1 MEEIKAISTQTETDI
16 ILQASYQ
23 CWHDPSQMC
32 TQLAVRVC
40 LWKIQRK
47 CAWMTNLYFG
57 HDHNHIAL
65 LDHKN
70 LVFYTIFMW
79 IVLVFVLVKLNKI
92 MYRNIA
98 NLRKQFYTYIVKLL
112 RSNQSFGYIEMQT
125 FIAQSWIVKLKN
137 QNNKKGLFK
146 VKKIVI

>member
-1 MEEIKAISTQTETDI
+1 MEEIKAISIQTETDI

-70 LVFYTIFMW
+70 LVFYTILMW

-92 MYRNIA
+92 MFRNIT
-98 NLRKQFYTYIVKLL
+98 NLRKQFYTYIHSKVITSKPK
-112 RSNQSFGYIEMQT
+112 F
-125 FIAQSWIVKLKN
+125 WIYRNADFHSTILNRKT
-137 QNNKKGLFK
+137 KKPEQ
-146 VKKIVI
+146 KKIV